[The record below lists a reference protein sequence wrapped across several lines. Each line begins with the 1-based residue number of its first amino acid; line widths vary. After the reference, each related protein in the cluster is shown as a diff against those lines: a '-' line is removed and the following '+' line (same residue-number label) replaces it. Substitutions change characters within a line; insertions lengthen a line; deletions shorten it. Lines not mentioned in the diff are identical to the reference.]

1 MSAVTFIPNTPEW
14 MADPYTSYRQLR
26 EQDPIHWSEPLH
38 HWVLTRYED
47 VVSVLKDERFSA
59 ANRSPQRR
67 WDRPTTMV
75 TADLPD
81 HTRLRKSVRHR
92 FSLTAINAQRPRIQ
106 EIVDEL
112 LDVAEPPGEMD
123 FVAQLS
129 RPFPRTVM
137 LGLLGVPDPLLADS
151 LHPAEPPKPAAKSS
165 NEGSQFRG
173 VPLAP
178 GTAMPGE
185 HYFEEALEKHRGEL
199 TDDLLGEL
207 LKAEAGRALSPEEV
221 LDTAVI
227 LYAAGQ
233 ETTAKMIGN
242 CLFHLLKNPEQLA
255 ALRAEPSM
263 IESTTE
269 ELLRFEAPAHAIT
282 RRATD
287 DVALGDHTIR
297 KGEKVLCVLA
307 AANRDPEVFEDPERL
322 DITRENNPHIA
333 FGTGI
338 HACLGATL
346 ARVEIQIAI
355 ETMLSRYPK
364 LRLTTNDV
372 EWEGSFIIRGLA
384 SLPLTLH

>member
-1 MSAVTFIPNTPEW
+1 MAVTFIPNTPEW
-14 MADPYTSYRQLR
+14 MADPYTSYRELR
-26 EQDPIHWSEPLH
+26 EQDPIHWSEALG
-38 HWVLTRYED
+38 HWVLTRYAD

-59 ANRSPQRR
+59 ANRPPQRR
-67 WDRPTTMV
+67 WGRPTTMV
-75 TADLPD
+75 TADPPD
-81 HTRLRKSVRHR
+81 HGRLRKSVRHR

-137 LGLLGVPDPLLADS
+137 LGLLGVPDPLLSGS
-151 LHPAEPPKPAAKSS
+151 LHEATPPKPAAKDSGK
-165 NEGSQFRG
+165 GSKLRG
-173 VPLAP
+173 VALAP

-185 HYFEEALEKHRGEL
+185 RYFEEALEKHREEL

-207 LKAEAGRALSPEEV
+207 LKAEAGREMSPEEV

-233 ETTAKMIGN
+233 ETTAKMIAN
-242 CLFHLLKNPEQLA
+242 CLYHLLKNPDQLA
-255 ALRAEPSM
+255 ALRADPSLL
-263 IESTTE
+263 ESTTE

-282 RRATD
+282 RRATA
-287 DVALGDHTIR
+287 DVALGEETIR
-297 KGEKVLCVLA
+297 KGEKVLCILA
-307 AANRDPEVFEDPERL
+307 AANRDPAVFDDPERL
-322 DITRENNPHIA
+322 DITRESNPHIA

-364 LRLTTNDV
+364 LRLTTDDV

-384 SLPLTLH
+384 SLHIALR